1 MCWTPSQFFL
11 KPKHLPSIDSRII
24 TKGDERSS
32 CISAFTAYYFFLLFL
47 SPRQQRNLRRLLDKF
62 RQISCLAHRPC
73 HRHLTVTA
81 QK

>member
-32 CISAFTAYYFFLLFL
+32 CISAFTAYYFGSMSIVGVGFVKI
-47 SPRQQRNLRRLLDKF
+47 P
-62 RQISCLAHRPC
+62 PYY
-73 HRHLTVTA
+73 
-81 QK
+81 